1 MDGRLVAEE
10 RIMTSESSG
19 GFVTLSDLEEVAS
32 KKVGAPA
39 WAYVQGG
46 AGEERTLRANREA
59 FQRWTLRPRVLVDV
73 TALDLTAKVLNEKV
87 SAPFYISAAASQGIL
102 HPDGE
107 AGTARAASAANVL
120 AMFSTLSTLSLEQIA
135 QAAPK
140 GPRWF
145 QLYLQ
150 PEFALTKKL
159 VERAEKAGYSALV
172 LTVDMPVQAT
182 RDRQSIAGYS
192 LEGRTVGNGE
202 DIVPPSRS
210 PVPDDEHFSVRSDAS
225 ATWEILDHLQK
236 ITRLPIVV
244 KGILTGEDARL
255 VQDHGAKAVVVS
267 NHGGRQLDGAPAS
280 LEVLPEV
287 VEAVGSKVEVY
298 LDGGVRRGS
307 DILIAL
313 ALGAKA
319 VGIGRPVLWAL
330 AAGGEDGVAKLI
342 SLLKTDLAT
351 AMALTGRRTISE
363 VDRTLIGASRS

>member
-1 MDGRLVAEE
+1 M
-10 RIMTSESSG
+10 
-19 GFVTLSDLEEVAS
+19 TLSDLEEAAS
-32 KKVGAPA
+32 KKVSAPA

-59 FQRWTLRPRVLVDV
+59 FQRRALRPRVLVDV
-73 TALDLTAKVLNEKV
+73 TALDLTTTILNEKV
-87 SAPFYISAAASQGIL
+87 GAPFYISAAASQGIL
-102 HPDGE
+102 HPEAE
-107 AGTARAASAANVL
+107 AGTARAASTSNIL
-120 AMFSTLSTLSLEQIA
+120 TMFSTLSTLSLEQIA
-135 QAAPK
+135 QAAQK

-150 PEFALTKKL
+150 PDFAVTKKL
-159 VERAEKAGYSALV
+159 VERAEKAGFTALV

-182 RDRQSIAGYS
+182 RDRQTIAGYS

-202 DIVPPSRS
+202 DVVPPSRS
-210 PVPDDEHFSVRSDAS
+210 PVRDGRHFKIRNDAS
-225 ATWEILDHLQK
+225 ATWEILDHLRE
-236 ITRLPIVV
+236 ITRLPVVV
-244 KGILTGEDARL
+244 KGILTSEDARL
-255 VQDHGAKAVVVS
+255 AVDHGAKAVVVS

-287 VEAVGSKVEVY
+287 VRAVGSKVEVY

-313 ALGAKA
+313 GLGAKA

-330 AAGGEDGVAKLI
+330 AAGGEAGVAKLI

-351 AMALTGRRTISE
+351 VMALTGRRTISE
-363 VDRTLIGASRS
+363 IDRTLVGAARL

>member
-1 MDGRLVAEE
+1 
-10 RIMTSESSG
+10 MTGEPSG
-19 GFVTLSDLEEVAS
+19 GFVTLSDVEEVAA
-32 KKVGAPA
+32 KKVSAPA

-59 FQRWTLRPRVLVDV
+59 FQRRTLRPHVLVDV
-73 TALDLTAKVLNEKV
+73 TTLDLTTTLLNEKV
-87 SAPFYISAAASQGIL
+87 SAPFYVSAAASQGIL
-102 HPDGE
+102 HPEAE
-107 AGTARAASAANVL
+107 AGTARAASAANII
-120 AMFSTLSTLSLEQIA
+120 AMFSTLSTISLEQIA
-135 QAAPK
+135 HAAPK

-150 PEFALTKKL
+150 PDFAVTRKL
-159 VERAEKAGYSALV
+159 VERAEKAGFTALV
-172 LTVDMPVQAT
+172 LTVDMPVQAA

-192 LEGRTVGNGE
+192 LEGRTIGNGE
-202 DIVPPSRS
+202 DVVPPSRS
-210 PVPDDEHFSVRSDAS
+210 PVPDGQRFSVRNDAS
-225 ATWEILDHLQK
+225 ATWEILDRLQK
-236 ITRLPIVV
+236 ITRLPVVV

-255 VQDHGAKAVVVS
+255 AVDHGAKAVVVS

-280 LEVLPEV
+280 LDALPEV
-287 VEAVGSKVEVY
+287 VEAVGSNVEVY

-330 AAGGEDGVAKLI
+330 AAGGELGVAKLI

-351 AMALTGRRTISE
+351 VMALTGRRTISE
-363 VDRTLIGASRS
+363 VDRTLVGA

>member
-1 MDGRLVAEE
+1 MDAQSITEGRIVTGEP
-10 RIMTSESSG
+10 SG
-19 GFVTLSDLEEVAS
+19 GFLTLSDLEEAAS
-32 KKVGAPA
+32 KKVSAPA

-59 FQRWTLRPRVLVDV
+59 FLRRTLRPRVLVDV
-73 TALDLTAKVLNEKV
+73 TSLDLTATILNEKV
-87 SAPFYISAAASQGIL
+87 SVPFYISAAASQGIL
-102 HPDGE
+102 HPDAE
-107 AGTARAASAANVL
+107 AGTARAASEANIL

-135 QAAPK
+135 GAGK
-140 GPRWF
+140 RGSRWF

-150 PEFALTKKL
+150 PDFAVTRKL
-159 VERAEKAGYSALV
+159 VERAEKASFTAIV

-202 DIVPPSRS
+202 GVVPPSR
-210 PVPDDEHFSVRSDAS
+210 PVPDDQRFSARNDAS
-225 ATWEILDHLQK
+225 ATWEILDRLQK
-236 ITRLPIVV
+236 ITRLPLVV

-255 VQDHGAKAVVVS
+255 AVDHGAKAVVVS

-287 VEAVGSKVEVY
+287 VEAVGSKAEVY
-298 LDGGVRRGS
+298 LDGGVRRGR
-307 DILIAL
+307 DILSAL

-319 VGIGRPVLWAL
+319 VGMGRPFLWAL
-330 AAGGEDGVAKLI
+330 AAGGEAGVAKLI

-363 VDRTLIGASRS
+363 IDKTLVGASQL

>member
-1 MDGRLVAEE
+1 M
-10 RIMTSESSG
+10 
-19 GFVTLSDLEEVAS
+19 TLSDLEEAAS
-32 KKVGAPA
+32 RKISAPA

-59 FQRWTLRPRVLVDV
+59 FLRWTLRPRVLVDV
-73 TALDLTAKVLNEKV
+73 TSLDPTTTILRENV
-87 SAPFYISAAASQGIL
+87 SAPFYITATASQGIL
-102 HPDGE
+102 HPDAE
-107 AGTARAASAANVL
+107 AGTARAASAAGIM
-120 AMFSTLSTLSLEQIA
+120 AMFSTLSGLSLEQIA
-135 QAAPK
+135 VAAPK

-150 PEFALTKKL
+150 PDFGVTKKL
-159 VERAEKAGYSALV
+159 VERAEKAGFKALV

-202 DIVPPSRS
+202 DIVPASWS
-210 PVPDDEHFSVRSDAS
+210 PVPDGQRFSVRNDAS
-225 ATWEILDHLQK
+225 ATWEILDRLRK

-255 VQDHGAKAVVVS
+255 AVDHGAKAVVVS
-267 NHGGRQLDGAPAS
+267 NHGGRQLDGSPAS
-280 LEVLPEV
+280 LVALPEV
-287 VEAVGSKVEVY
+287 VEAAGSKIEVY

-330 AAGGEDGVAKLI
+330 AAGGEAGVAKLI

-351 AMALTGRRTISE
+351 VMALTGRRTILE
-363 VDRTLIGASRS
+363 IDRTLVGA

>member
-1 MDGRLVAEE
+1 
-10 RIMTSESSG
+10 MTGEPSG
-19 GFVTLSDLEEVAS
+19 GFLTLSDLEEAAA
-32 KKVGAPA
+32 KKVSTPA

-59 FQRWTLRPRVLVDV
+59 FQRRTLRPRVLVDV
-73 TALDLTAKVLNEKV
+73 SSLDLTITILNEKV

-102 HPDGE
+102 HPDAE
-107 AGTARAASAANVL
+107 AGTARAASEANIL

-135 QAAPK
+135 SAGKK
-140 GPRWF
+140 GSLWF

-150 PEFALTKKL
+150 PDFAVTRKL
-159 VERAEKAGYSALV
+159 VERAEKAGFTAIV

-202 DIVPPSRS
+202 DVVPPSRS
-210 PVPDDEHFSVRSDAS
+210 PVPDDQHFSARNDAS
-225 ATWEILDHLQK
+225 ATWEILDHLRK
-236 ITRLPIVV
+236 ITRLPVVV

-255 VQDHGAKAVVVS
+255 AVDHGAKAVVVS

-307 DILIAL
+307 DILTAL

-319 VGIGRPVLWAL
+319 VGMGRPFLWAL
-330 AAGGEDGVAKLI
+330 AAGGEAGVAKLI

-351 AMALTGRRTISE
+351 VMALTGRRMISE
-363 VDRTLIGASRS
+363 IDRTLVGASQL